1 MKLPATAIAV
11 VTLLAAA
18 RPAVAQP
25 PETSGLDQVTLG
37 LAVTIID
44 ENGQRVEGKVVD
56 VTAGA
61 VRLSRRRAIEVVPL
75 DRIVLVEKRD
85 GVKNGA
91 VGGLVFG
98 MSLGLLGGLASG
110 AGGQFVASAVIGQG
124 LVCMAFGIGV
134 DAMVN
139 SRRTLYQRTPTVK
152 KRVMPIV
159 GKGTGGAVVA
169 LSW

>member
-1 MKLPATAIAV
+1 MKLPATAVAV
-11 VTLLAAA
+11 VMMLAAA
-18 RPAVAQP
+18 RPTVAQP
-25 PETSGLDQVTLG
+25 PDTSGLDQVTPG

-44 ENGQRVEGKVVD
+44 ENGRRIEGKVVD
-56 VTAGA
+56 ATVDA

-110 AGGQFVASAVIGQG
+110 ADGQFVASAVIGQG
-124 LVCMAFGIGV
+124 LVCMAFGIGI

-152 KRVMPIV
+152 KSVMPIV
-159 GKGTGGAVVA
+159 GKGTGGVAVA